1 VRQLIKHQAPS
12 IIELKTMPNLTEH
25 SIQLILAHQAPN
37 GAYVA
42 SPSFDTYSYSWF
54 RDSSF
59 IAHAMDC
66 AGQPGSAARFH
77 RWAGGVLAR
86 YAPKIEQ
93 LIARQQRGETITIH
107 EQMHTRFTL
116 DGYESDADWTNFQL
130 DGYGTWLWALAD
142 HLRRSGDAALYAEL
156 RPQIVLLARY
166 LHAFWPTP
174 CYDCWEEFGDKIH
187 TATLAALYGGL
198 RAIGEYDPTLATQ
211 RLADRIWAF
220 VLGNCVADGHL
231 IKFIGNPAVD
241 ASLIG
246 AATPY
251 QLLPA
256 HDPRM
261 VATIAK
267 IEADLLRGGICRYLD
282 DTYYGGGAWL
292 LLAAWLGWYYA
303 EIGNPARAAELRDW
317 VAAQATADGALP
329 EQVSHDLLVPEYY
342 QGWVDRW
349 GTIASPLLWSH
360 AMYLILE
367 DALSQDDDR
376 RLTTDGRRPT
386 TDDQ

>member
-1 VRQLIKHQAPS
+1 
-12 IIELKTMPNLTEH
+12 MPNLITH
-25 SIQLILAHQAPN
+25 SIQLILAHQAPT

-42 SPSFDTYSYSWF
+42 SPSFDTYAYSWF
-54 RDSSF
+54 RDGSF
-59 IAHAMDC
+59 IAHAMDR
-66 AGQPGSAARFH
+66 AGQHGSAAQFH

-86 YAPKIEQ
+86 YTPKIEQ
-93 LIARQQRGETITIH
+93 LIARQQRGETIMIH

-116 DGYESDADWTNFQL
+116 DGHESGADWTNFQL

-142 HLRRSGDAALYAEL
+142 HLRRTSDAALYAEL

-166 LHAFWPTP
+166 LAAFWPTP

-198 RAIGEYDPTLATQ
+198 QAIGEYDPTLETHA
-211 RLADRIWAF
+211 LADQIRAF
-220 VLGNCVADGHL
+220 VLDNCVSDGHL

-251 QLLPA
+251 RLLPA

-261 VATIAK
+261 AATIAK
-267 IEADLLRGGICRYLD
+267 IEADLLRGGICRYLA

-292 LLAAWLGWYYA
+292 LLTAWLGWYYA
-303 EIGNPARAAELRDW
+303 EAGNYARAAELRNW
-317 VAAQATADGALP
+317 VAAQATADNALP
-329 EQVSHDLLVPEYY
+329 EQVGHDLLAPDYY
-342 QGWVDRW
+342 QGWVERW
-349 GTIASPLLWSH
+349 GAIASPLLWSH

-367 DALSQDDDR
+367 DALTVAQPEGAG
-376 RLTTDGRRPT
+376 TP
-386 TDDQ
+386 

>member
-1 VRQLIKHQAPS
+1 
-12 IIELKTMPNLTEH
+12 MPNLITH
-25 SIQLILAHQAPN
+25 SIQLILAHQAPT

-42 SPSFDTYSYSWF
+42 SPSFDTYAYSWF
-54 RDSSF
+54 RDGSF
-59 IAHAMDC
+59 IAHAMNR
-66 AGQPGSAARFH
+66 AGQHGSAAQFH

-86 YAPKIEQ
+86 YTPKIEQ

-116 DGYESDADWTNFQL
+116 AGHESDADWTNFQL

-142 HLRRSGDAALYAEL
+142 HLRRTSDAALYAEL

-166 LHAFWPTP
+166 LAAFWPTP

-198 RAIGEYDPTLATQ
+198 QAIGEYDPTLETHA
-211 RLADRIWAF
+211 LADQIRAF
-220 VLGNCVADGHL
+220 VLDNCVSDGRL

-241 ASLIG
+241 AGLIG

-251 QLLPA
+251 RLLPA

-261 VATIAK
+261 AATIAK
-267 IEADLLRGGICRYLD
+267 IEADLLRGGICRYLA

-292 LLAAWLGWYYA
+292 LLTAWLGWYYA
-303 EIGNPARAAELRDW
+303 EAGNYARAAELRDW
-317 VAAQATADGALP
+317 VAAQATADNALP
-329 EQVSHDLLVPEYY
+329 EQVGHDLLAPDYY
-342 QGWVDRW
+342 QGWVERW
-349 GTIASPLLWSH
+349 GAIASPLLWSH

-367 DALSQDDDR
+367 DALTVSQPE
-376 RLTTDGRRPT
+376 GAAV
-386 TDDQ
+386 Q